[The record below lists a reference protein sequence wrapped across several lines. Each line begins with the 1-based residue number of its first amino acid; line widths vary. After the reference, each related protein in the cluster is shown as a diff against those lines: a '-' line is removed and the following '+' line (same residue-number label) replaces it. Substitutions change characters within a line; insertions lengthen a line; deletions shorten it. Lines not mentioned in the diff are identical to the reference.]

1 MKNQSPLQTIHRKGL
16 YGDYDNKNE
25 LDLIKVKEVNNL
37 KILQIAKY
45 KNSLISTNDLKI
57 DGLVLSDKV
66 NSVVSN
72 KETRILWSSPNTWL
86 VTSENVD
93 LFSNVNS
100 IFKETDFAV
109 TDLSYSRAIIEIEGK
124 YSKEVL
130 KKGCPFN
137 FNELNKNN
145 CVNSIFHGITLTI
158 DLIED
163 TPEKVRLFVL
173 RSFGESLYHS
183 ITDASLE
190 FGYKSI

>member
-1 MKNQSPLQTIHRKGL
+1 MKNQSPLQEIHKKGI
-16 YGDYDNKNE
+16 YGDCDNKNE
-25 LDLIKVKEVNNL
+25 QDLLKVKEVSNL

-45 KNSLISTNDLKI
+45 KNSIVSITDLKI
-57 DGLVLSDKV
+57 DGLALSDKP
-66 NSVVSN
+66 NLVVTN

-86 VTSENVD
+86 VVSENAGILSKVT
-93 LFSNVNS
+93 S
-100 IFKETDFAV
+100 ILKETDFAV

-130 KKGCPFN
+130 KKGCPLN

-145 CVNSIFHGITLTI
+145 CANSIFHGITLTI
-158 DLIED
+158 DLID
-163 TPEKVRLFVL
+163 DSPEKIRLFVL

>member
-1 MKNQSPLQTIHRKGL
+1 MKNQSPLQEIHKKGI

-25 LDLIKVKEVNNL
+25 QDLIKVKEVSNL

-45 KNSLISTNDLKI
+45 KNSIASITDLKI
-57 DGLVLSDKV
+57 DGLALSDKP
-66 NSVVSN
+66 NLVVTN
-72 KETRILWSSPNTWL
+72 KEIRILWSSPNTWL
-86 VTSENVD
+86 VTSENADILSKVT
-93 LFSNVNS
+93 S

-145 CVNSIFHGITLTI
+145 CANSIFHGITLTI
-158 DLIED
+158 DLID
-163 TPEKVRLFVL
+163 DSPEKIRLFVL

>member
-1 MKNQSPLQTIHRKGL
+1 MKNQSPLQEIHKKGI

-25 LDLIKVKEVNNL
+25 QDLLKVKEVSNL

-45 KNSLISTNDLKI
+45 KNSIASITDLKI
-57 DGLVLSDKV
+57 DGLVLSDKP
-66 NSVVSN
+66 NLVVTN
-72 KETRILWSSPNTWL
+72 KEIRILWSSPNTWL
-86 VTSENVD
+86 VTSENTDILSKVT
-93 LFSNVNS
+93 S

-145 CVNSIFHGITLTI
+145 CANSIFHGITLTI
-158 DLIED
+158 DLID
-163 TPEKVRLFVL
+163 DSPEKIRLFVL

>member
-1 MKNQSPLQTIHRKGL
+1 MKNQSPLQEIHKKGL
-16 YGDYDNKNE
+16 FGDYDNKNE
-25 LDLIKVKEVNNL
+25 LDLLKVKEVNNL
-37 KILQIAKY
+37 KILQIVKY
-45 KNSLISTNDLKI
+45 KNSTISITDLKI
-57 DGLVLSDKV
+57 DGLVLSDKP
-66 NSVVSN
+66 NAVVSN

-86 VTSENVD
+86 VTSENTDILSKVT
-93 LFSNVNS
+93 S

-124 YSKEVL
+124 HSKEVL

-145 CVNSIFHGITLTI
+145 CANSIFHGITLTI
-158 DLIED
+158 DLID
-163 TPEKVRLFVL
+163 DSPEKIRLFVL

>member
-45 KNSLISTNDLKI
+45 KNSSISTNDLKI

>member
-1 MKNQSPLQTIHRKGL
+1 MKNQSPLQEIHKKGI

-25 LDLIKVKEVNNL
+25 QDLIKVKEVSNL

-45 KNSLISTNDLKI
+45 KNSIVSITDLKI
-57 DGLVLSDKV
+57 DGLALSDKP
-66 NSVVSN
+66 NLVVTN

-93 LFSNVNS
+93 LFSNVNT

-109 TDLSYSRAIIEIEGK
+109 TDLSHSRAIIEIEGK

-145 CVNSIFHGITLTI
+145 CANSIFHGITLTI
-158 DLIED
+158 DLID
-163 TPEKVRLFVL
+163 DSPEKIRLFVL

-183 ITDASLE
+183 VTDASLE

>member
-1 MKNQSPLQTIHRKGL
+1 MKNQSPLQEIHKKGI

-25 LDLIKVKEVNNL
+25 QDLLKVKEVSNL

-45 KNSLISTNDLKI
+45 KNSIVSITDLKI
-57 DGLVLSDKV
+57 DGLALSDKP
-66 NSVVSN
+66 NLVVTN

-86 VTSENVD
+86 VTSENADILSKVT
-93 LFSNVNS
+93 S

-145 CVNSIFHGITLTI
+145 CANSIFHGITLTF
-158 DLIED
+158 DLID
-163 TPEKVRLFVL
+163 DSPEKIRIFVL

>member
-1 MKNQSPLQTIHRKGL
+1 MKNQSPLQEIHKKGL
-16 YGDYDNKNE
+16 FGDYDNKNE
-25 LDLIKVKEVNNL
+25 LDLLKVKEVNNL
-37 KILQIAKY
+37 KILQIVKY
-45 KNSLISTNDLKI
+45 KNSTISITDLKI
-57 DGLVLSDKV
+57 DGLVLSDKP
-66 NSVVSN
+66 NTVVSN

-86 VTSENVD
+86 VTSENTDILSKVT
-93 LFSNVNS
+93 S

-145 CVNSIFHGITLTI
+145 CANSIFHGITLTI
-158 DLIED
+158 DLID
-163 TPEKVRLFVL
+163 DSPEKIRLFVL

>member
-45 KNSLISTNDLKI
+45 KNSSISTNDLKI
-57 DGLVLSDKV
+57 DGLVFSDKA

-93 LFSNVNS
+93 LFSNVNT

-109 TDLSYSRAIIEIEGK
+109 PDLSYSRAIIEIEGK

>member
-1 MKNQSPLQTIHRKGL
+1 MKNQSPLQEIHKKGL
-16 YGDYDNKNE
+16 FGDYDNKNE
-25 LDLIKVKEVNNL
+25 LDLLKVKEVNNL
-37 KILQIAKY
+37 KILQIVKY
-45 KNSLISTNDLKI
+45 KNSTISITDLKI
-57 DGLVLSDKV
+57 DGLVLSDKP
-66 NSVVSN
+66 NAVVSN

-86 VTSENVD
+86 VTSENTDMLSKVT
-93 LFSNVNS
+93 S

-124 YSKEVL
+124 HSKEVL

-145 CVNSIFHGITLTI
+145 CANSIFHGITLTI
-158 DLIED
+158 DLID
-163 TPEKVRLFVL
+163 DSPEKIRLFVL

>member
-1 MKNQSPLQTIHRKGL
+1 MKNQSPLQEIHKKGI

-25 LDLIKVKEVNNL
+25 QDLLKVKEVSNL

-45 KNSLISTNDLKI
+45 KNSIASITDLKI
-57 DGLVLSDKV
+57 DGLALSDKP
-66 NSVVSN
+66 NLVVTN

-86 VTSENVD
+86 VTSENADILSKVT
-93 LFSNVNS
+93 S

-130 KKGCPFN
+130 KKGCPLN

-145 CVNSIFHGITLTI
+145 CAKLIFYGITLTI
-158 DLIED
+158 DLID
-163 TPEKVRLFVL
+163 DSPEKIRLFVL

>member
-1 MKNQSPLQTIHRKGL
+1 MKNQSPLQEIHKKGI

-25 LDLIKVKEVNNL
+25 QDLLKVKEVSNL

-45 KNSLISTNDLKI
+45 KNSIVSITDLKI
-57 DGLVLSDKV
+57 DGLALSDKP
-66 NSVVSN
+66 NLVVTN

-86 VTSENVD
+86 VVSENAGILSKVT
-93 LFSNVNS
+93 S
-100 IFKETDFAV
+100 ILKETDFAV

-145 CVNSIFHGITLTI
+145 CTNSIFHGITLTI
-158 DLIED
+158 DLID
-163 TPEKVRLFVL
+163 DSPEKIRLFVL

>member
-1 MKNQSPLQTIHRKGL
+1 MKNQSPLQEIHKKGL
-16 YGDYDNKNE
+16 FGDYDNKNE
-25 LDLIKVKEVNNL
+25 LDLLKVKEVNNL
-37 KILQIAKY
+37 KILQIVKY
-45 KNSLISTNDLKI
+45 KNSTISITDLKI
-57 DGLVLSDKV
+57 DGLVLSDKP
-66 NSVVSN
+66 NAVVSN

-86 VTSENVD
+86 VTSENTDILSKVT
-93 LFSNVNS
+93 S

-145 CVNSIFHGITLTI
+145 CANSIFHGITLTI
-158 DLIED
+158 DLID
-163 TPEKVRLFVL
+163 DSPEKIRLFVL

>member
-57 DGLVLSDKV
+57 DGLVLSDKA

>member
-1 MKNQSPLQTIHRKGL
+1 MKNQSPLQKIHKKGI

-25 LDLIKVKEVNNL
+25 QDLLKVKEVSNL

-45 KNSLISTNDLKI
+45 KNSIVSITDLKI
-57 DGLVLSDKV
+57 DGLALSDKP
-66 NSVVSN
+66 NLVVTN
-72 KETRILWSSPNTWL
+72 KEIRILWSSPNTWL
-86 VTSENVD
+86 VTSENADILSKVT
-93 LFSNVNS
+93 S

-145 CVNSIFHGITLTI
+145 CANSIFHGITLTI
-158 DLIED
+158 DLID
-163 TPEKVRLFVL
+163 DSPEKIRLFVL

>member
-1 MKNQSPLQTIHRKGL
+1 MKNQSPLQEIHKKGI

-25 LDLIKVKEVNNL
+25 QDLLKVKEVSNL

-45 KNSLISTNDLKI
+45 KNSIVSITDLKI
-57 DGLVLSDKV
+57 DGLALSDKP
-66 NSVVSN
+66 NLVVTN

-86 VTSENVD
+86 VVSENADILSKVT
-93 LFSNVNS
+93 S
-100 IFKETDFAV
+100 ILKETDFAV

-145 CVNSIFHGITLTI
+145 CANSIFHGITLTI
-158 DLIED
+158 DLID
-163 TPEKVRLFVL
+163 DSPEKIRLFVL

>member
-1 MKNQSPLQTIHRKGL
+1 MKNQSPLQEIHKKGI

-25 LDLIKVKEVNNL
+25 QDLLKVKEVSNL

-45 KNSLISTNDLKI
+45 KNSTVSITDLKI
-57 DGLVLSDKV
+57 DGLALSDKP
-66 NSVVSN
+66 NLVVTN

-86 VTSENVD
+86 VTSKNTDILSKVT
-93 LFSNVNS
+93 S

-145 CVNSIFHGITLTI
+145 CANSIFHGITLTI
-158 DLIED
+158 DLID
-163 TPEKVRLFVL
+163 DSPEKIRLFAL

>member
-1 MKNQSPLQTIHRKGL
+1 MKNQSPLQEIHKKGI

-25 LDLIKVKEVNNL
+25 QDLLKVKEVSNL

-45 KNSLISTNDLKI
+45 KNSIVSITDLKI
-57 DGLVLSDKV
+57 DGLALSDKP
-66 NSVVSN
+66 NLVVTN

-86 VTSENVD
+86 VVSENADILSKVT
-93 LFSNVNS
+93 S
-100 IFKETDFAV
+100 ILKETDFAV

-145 CVNSIFHGITLTI
+145 CANSIFHGITLTI
-158 DLIED
+158 DLID
-163 TPEKVRLFVL
+163 DSPEKIRLFVL

-190 FGYKSI
+190 FGFHSI

>member
-1 MKNQSPLQTIHRKGL
+1 MKNQSPLQEIHKKGI

-25 LDLIKVKEVNNL
+25 QDLLKVKEVSNL

-45 KNSLISTNDLKI
+45 KNSTVSITDLKI
-57 DGLVLSDKV
+57 DGLALSDKP
-66 NSVVSN
+66 NLVVTN

-86 VTSENVD
+86 VTSENADILSKVT
-93 LFSNVNS
+93 S

-145 CVNSIFHGITLTI
+145 CANSIFHGITLTI
-158 DLIED
+158 DLID
-163 TPEKVRLFVL
+163 DSPEKIRLFVL

>member
-45 KNSLISTNDLKI
+45 KNSSISTNDLKI
-57 DGLVLSDKV
+57 DGLVFSDKA

-93 LFSNVNS
+93 LFSNVNT

-145 CVNSIFHGITLTI
+145 CANSIFHGITLTI
-158 DLIED
+158 DLID
-163 TPEKVRLFVL
+163 DSPEKIRLFVL

>member
-1 MKNQSPLQTIHRKGL
+1 MKNQSPLQEIHKKGI
-16 YGDYDNKNE
+16 YGDCDNKNE
-25 LDLIKVKEVNNL
+25 QDLLKVKEVSNL

-45 KNSLISTNDLKI
+45 KNSIVSITDLKI
-57 DGLVLSDKV
+57 DGLALSDKP
-66 NSVVSN
+66 NLVVTN

-86 VTSENVD
+86 VVSENAGILSKVT
-93 LFSNVNS
+93 S
-100 IFKETDFAV
+100 ILKETDFAV

-145 CVNSIFHGITLTI
+145 CANSIFHGITLTI
-158 DLIED
+158 DLID
-163 TPEKVRLFVL
+163 DSPEKIRLFVL

>member
-1 MKNQSPLQTIHRKGL
+1 MKNQSPLQEIHKKGL
-16 YGDYDNKNE
+16 FGDYDNKNE
-25 LDLIKVKEVNNL
+25 LDLLKVKEVNNL
-37 KILQIAKY
+37 KILQIVKY
-45 KNSLISTNDLKI
+45 KNSTISITDLKI
-57 DGLVLSDKV
+57 DGLVLSDKP
-66 NSVVSN
+66 NAVVSN

-86 VTSENVD
+86 VTSENTDILLKVT
-93 LFSNVNS
+93 S

-124 YSKEVL
+124 HSKEVL

-145 CVNSIFHGITLTI
+145 CANSIFHGITLTI
-158 DLIED
+158 DLID
-163 TPEKVRLFVL
+163 DSPEKIRLFVL

>member
-45 KNSLISTNDLKI
+45 KNSSISTNDLKI
-57 DGLVLSDKV
+57 DGLVFSDKA

-86 VTSENVD
+86 VASENADILSKVT
-93 LFSNVNS
+93 N
-100 IFKETDFAV
+100 IFKETDFAI

>member
-1 MKNQSPLQTIHRKGL
+1 MKNQSPLQEIHKKGI

-25 LDLIKVKEVNNL
+25 QDILKVKEVSNL

-45 KNSLISTNDLKI
+45 KNSIFSITDLKI
-57 DGLVLSDKV
+57 DGLALSDKP
-66 NSVVSN
+66 NLVVTN

-86 VTSENVD
+86 VTSENTDILSKVT
-93 LFSNVNS
+93 S

-145 CVNSIFHGITLTI
+145 CANSIFHGITLTI
-158 DLIED
+158 DLID
-163 TPEKVRLFVL
+163 DSPEKIRLFVL

>member
-1 MKNQSPLQTIHRKGL
+1 MTSISALNHIHKKGL
-16 YGDYDNKNE
+16 FGDYDNKNE
-25 LDLIKVKEVNNL
+25 LDLLKVKEVNNL
-37 KILQIAKY
+37 KILQIVKY
-45 KNSLISTNDLKI
+45 KNSTISITDLKI
-57 DGLVLSDKV
+57 DGLVLSDKP
-66 NSVVSN
+66 NAVVSN

-86 VTSENVD
+86 VASENADILSKVT
-93 LFSNVNS
+93 S

-145 CVNSIFHGITLTI
+145 CANSIFHGITLTI
-158 DLIED
+158 DLID
-163 TPEKVRLFVL
+163 DSPEKIRLFVL

-183 ITDASLE
+183 VTDASLE

>member
-1 MKNQSPLQTIHRKGL
+1 MKNQSPLQEIHKKGI

-25 LDLIKVKEVNNL
+25 QDLLKVKEVSNL

-45 KNSLISTNDLKI
+45 KNSIVSITDLKI
-57 DGLVLSDKV
+57 DGLALSDKP
-66 NSVVSN
+66 NLVVTN

-86 VTSENVD
+86 VTSENADILSKVT
-93 LFSNVNS
+93 S

-145 CVNSIFHGITLTI
+145 CANSIFHGITLTI
-158 DLIED
+158 DLID
-163 TPEKVRLFVL
+163 DSPEKIRLFAL

>member
-57 DGLVLSDKV
+57 DGLVLSDKA

-124 YSKEVL
+124 HSKEVL

>member
-1 MKNQSPLQTIHRKGL
+1 MKNQSPLQEIHKKGI

-25 LDLIKVKEVNNL
+25 QDLLKVKEVSNL

-45 KNSLISTNDLKI
+45 KNSIVSITDLKI
-57 DGLVLSDKV
+57 DGLALSDKP
-66 NSVVSN
+66 NLVVTN

-93 LFSNVNS
+93 LFSNVNT

>member
-1 MKNQSPLQTIHRKGL
+1 MKNQSPLQEIHKKGL
-16 YGDYDNKNE
+16 FGDYDNKNE
-25 LDLIKVKEVNNL
+25 LDLLKVKEVNNL
-37 KILQIAKY
+37 KILQIVKY
-45 KNSLISTNDLKI
+45 KNSTISITDLKI
-57 DGLVLSDKV
+57 DGLVLSDKP
-66 NSVVSN
+66 NAVVSN

-86 VTSENVD
+86 VTSKNTDILSKVT
-93 LFSNVNS
+93 S

-145 CVNSIFHGITLTI
+145 CANSIFHGITLTI
-158 DLIED
+158 DLID
-163 TPEKVRLFVL
+163 DSPEKIRLFVL

>member
-1 MKNQSPLQTIHRKGL
+1 MKNQSPLQEIHKKGI

-25 LDLIKVKEVNNL
+25 QDLLKVKEVSNL

-45 KNSLISTNDLKI
+45 KNSIVSITDLKI
-57 DGLVLSDKV
+57 DGLALSDKP
-66 NSVVSN
+66 NLVVTN

-86 VTSENVD
+86 VTSENADILSKVT
-93 LFSNVNS
+93 S

-145 CVNSIFHGITLTI
+145 CANSIFHGITLTI
-158 DLIED
+158 DLID
-163 TPEKVRLFVL
+163 DSPEKIRLFVL
-173 RSFGESLYHS
+173 RSFGESLYES
-183 ITDASLE
+183 ISDACLE
-190 FGYKSI
+190 YGYKSE

>member
-45 KNSLISTNDLKI
+45 KNSSISTNDLKI
-57 DGLVLSDKV
+57 DGLVLSDKA

-93 LFSNVNS
+93 LFSNVNT

>member
-1 MKNQSPLQTIHRKGL
+1 MKNKSPLQEIHKKGI

-25 LDLIKVKEVNNL
+25 QDLLKVKEVSNL

-45 KNSLISTNDLKI
+45 KNSIVSITDLKI
-57 DGLVLSDKV
+57 DGLALSDKP
-66 NSVVSN
+66 NLVVTN

-86 VTSENVD
+86 VTSENADILSKVT
-93 LFSNVNS
+93 S

-145 CVNSIFHGITLTI
+145 CANSIFHGITLTI
-158 DLIED
+158 DLID
-163 TPEKVRLFVL
+163 DSPEKIRLFVL
-173 RSFGESLYHS
+173 RSF
-183 ITDASLE
+183 
-190 FGYKSI
+190 

>member
-1 MKNQSPLQTIHRKGL
+1 MKNQSPLQEIHKKGI

-25 LDLIKVKEVNNL
+25 QDLLKVKEVSNL

-45 KNSLISTNDLKI
+45 KNSIVSITDLKI
-57 DGLVLSDKV
+57 DGLALSDKP
-66 NSVVSN
+66 NLVVTN

-93 LFSNVNS
+93 LFSNVNT

-145 CVNSIFHGITLTI
+145 CANSIFHGITLTI
-158 DLIED
+158 DLID
-163 TPEKVRLFVL
+163 DSPEKIRLFVL

>member
-1 MKNQSPLQTIHRKGL
+1 MKNQSPLQEIHKKGL
-16 YGDYDNKNE
+16 FGDYDNKNE
-25 LDLIKVKEVNNL
+25 LDLLKVKEVNNL
-37 KILQIAKY
+37 KILQIVKY
-45 KNSLISTNDLKI
+45 KNSTISITDLKI
-57 DGLVLSDKV
+57 DGLVLSDKP
-66 NSVVSN
+66 NAVVSN

-93 LFSNVNS
+93 LFSNVNT

>member
-1 MKNQSPLQTIHRKGL
+1 MKKQSPLQEIHKKGI
-16 YGDYDNKNE
+16 YGDYYNKNE
-25 LDLIKVKEVNNL
+25 QDLLKVKEVSNL

-45 KNSLISTNDLKI
+45 KNSIVSITDLKI
-57 DGLVLSDKV
+57 DGLALSDKP
-66 NSVVSN
+66 NLVVTN

-86 VTSENVD
+86 VASENADILSKVT
-93 LFSNVNS
+93 S

-145 CVNSIFHGITLTI
+145 CANSIFHGITLTI
-158 DLIED
+158 DLID
-163 TPEKVRLFVL
+163 DSPEKIRLFVL

>member
-1 MKNQSPLQTIHRKGL
+1 MKNQSPLQEIHKKGI

-25 LDLIKVKEVNNL
+25 QDLLKVKEVSNL

-45 KNSLISTNDLKI
+45 KNSIASITDLKI
-57 DGLVLSDKV
+57 DGLALSDKP
-66 NSVVSN
+66 NLVVTN

-86 VTSENVD
+86 VASENADILSKVT
-93 LFSNVNS
+93 S

-145 CVNSIFHGITLTI
+145 CANSIFHGITLTI
-158 DLIED
+158 DLID
-163 TPEKVRLFVL
+163 DSPDKIRLFVL

>member
-1 MKNQSPLQTIHRKGL
+1 MKNQSPLQKIHKKGI

-25 LDLIKVKEVNNL
+25 QDLLKVKEVSNL

-45 KNSLISTNDLKI
+45 KNSIVSITDLKI
-57 DGLVLSDKV
+57 DGLALSDKP
-66 NSVVSN
+66 NLVVTN

-86 VTSENVD
+86 VTSENADILSKVT
-93 LFSNVNS
+93 S

-145 CVNSIFHGITLTI
+145 CANSIFHGITLTI
-158 DLIED
+158 DLID
-163 TPEKVRLFVL
+163 DSPEKIRLFVL

>member
-1 MKNQSPLQTIHRKGL
+1 MKNQSPLQEIHKKGI

-25 LDLIKVKEVNNL
+25 QDLLKVKEVSNL

-45 KNSLISTNDLKI
+45 KNSIASITDLKI
-57 DGLVLSDKV
+57 DGLALSDKP
-66 NSVVSN
+66 NLVVTN
-72 KETRILWSSPNTWL
+72 KEIRILWSSPNTWL
-86 VTSENVD
+86 VTSENTDILSKVT
-93 LFSNVNS
+93 S